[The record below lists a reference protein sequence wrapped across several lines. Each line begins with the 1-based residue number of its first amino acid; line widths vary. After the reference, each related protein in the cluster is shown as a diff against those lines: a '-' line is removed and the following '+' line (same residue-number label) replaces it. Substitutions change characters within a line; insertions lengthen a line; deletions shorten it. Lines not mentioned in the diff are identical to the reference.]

1 MATIGHRSAIA
12 DAFGMK
18 FTGVIGYTM
27 WGFIHVLY
35 LIGWGNRI
43 GTIYTWARALTF
55 SRNRGHRLI
64 TFDDAR
70 SFGAADDGERTA
82 VPGPAADAE
91 ERTAVPG
98 PARDARPVSPGAA
111 PAGAPPSA
119 PDR

>member
-1 MATIGHRSAIA
+1 
-12 DAFGMK
+12 
-18 FTGVIGYTM
+18 
-27 WGFIHVLY
+27 VLY

-70 SFGAADDGERTA
+70 GFGTADAPSDTRPADASTPTAAPPGDARDGGSSAPDNARD
-82 VPGPAADAE
+82 VDPAA
-91 ERTAVPG
+91 
-98 PARDARPVSPGAA
+98 ARRVSPEGA